1 MGFRYDFNKLPEK
14 QVKLAYESDI
24 NELKR
29 KLHFLQMLDYTY
41 GIPERELE
49 RIDREMAKTR
59 MELQQLE
66 LEYELARF

>member
-1 MGFRYDFNKLPEK
+1 
-14 QVKLAYESDI
+14 
-24 NELKR
+24 
-29 KLHFLQMLDYTY
+29 MLDYTY

-49 RIDREMAKTR
+49 RIDREMTKAR